1 MTVSFSLQELGI
13 FLVLLVLFIAGV
25 YLIMTLTNINKV
37 VFGLNKR
44 INDNEK
50 NIQDIIENATSSMKH
65 INDISSSLY
74 MNKDLLDVQ
83 IPGTIKNIYGI
94 STTLKHTSETVDSS
108 VDMVNTSLMET
119 ASTVQANTE
128 DILGYVRIVSEGL
141 RMILEI
147 FSKSSDDHKR

>member
-13 FLVLLVLFIAGV
+13 FLVLLVLFIAGI
-25 YLIMTLTNINKV
+25 YLIMTLNNINKV

-44 INDNEK
+44 IDDNEK
-50 NIQDIIENATSSMKH
+50 NIQDIINNATSSMKH
-65 INDISSSLY
+65 INDISNSLY

-83 IPGTIKNIYGI
+83 IPGTINNIYSI
-94 STTLKHTSETVDSS
+94 STTLKHTSEKVDSS

-147 FSKSSDDHKR
+147 FSKKR

>member
-13 FLVLLVLFIAGV
+13 FLVLLVLFIAGI
-25 YLIMTLTNINKV
+25 YLIMTLNNINKV

-44 INDNEK
+44 MDDNEK
-50 NIQDIIENATSSMKH
+50 NIQDIINNATSSMKH

-83 IPGTIKNIYGI
+83 IPGTINNIYGI
-94 STTLKHTSETVDSS
+94 STTLKHTSEKVDSS
-108 VDMVNTSLMET
+108 VDMVNTSLVET

-147 FSKSSDDHKR
+147 FSKNSDDNKR

>member
-13 FLVLLVLFIAGV
+13 FLVLLVLFVAGI
-25 YLIMTLTNINKV
+25 YLIMTLNNINKV
-37 VFGLNKR
+37 VSGLNKR
-44 INDNEK
+44 IDDNEN
-50 NIQDIIENATSSMKH
+50 NIQDIIKNATSSMEH
-65 INDISSSLY
+65 INDISSALY

-83 IPGTIKNIYGI
+83 IPGTINNIYGI
-94 STTLKHTSETVDSS
+94 STTLKHTSEKVDSS

-147 FSKSSDDHKR
+147 FSKNSDDKKR

>member
-13 FLVLLVLFIAGV
+13 FLVLLVLFIAGIF
-25 YLIMTLTNINKV
+25 LIMTLNKINKV

-44 INDNEK
+44 IADNEK
-50 NIQDIIENATSSMKH
+50 NIQDIINNATSSMKH
-65 INDISSSLY
+65 INDISSSLC

-83 IPGTIKNIYGI
+83 IPGTINNIYGI
-94 STTLKHTSETVDSS
+94 STTLKHTSEIVDTS

-119 ASTVQANTE
+119 ASTVKANTE
-128 DILGYVRIVSEGL
+128 DILGYVRIFSEGL

-147 FSKSSDDHKR
+147 FSKNSDDNKR

>member
-13 FLVLLVLFIAGV
+13 FLVLLVLFIAGI
-25 YLIMTLTNINKV
+25 YLIMTLNNINKV

-44 INDNEK
+44 VDDNEK
-50 NIQDIIENATSSMKH
+50 NIQDIINSATSSMKH
-65 INDISSSLY
+65 INDISNSLY

-83 IPGTIKNIYGI
+83 IPETINNIYSI
-94 STTLKHTSETVDSS
+94 STTLKHTSEKVDSS

-147 FSKSSDDHKR
+147 FSKNSDDSKR

>member
-13 FLVLLVLFIAGV
+13 FLVLLVLFIAGI
-25 YLIMTLTNINKV
+25 YLIMTLNNINKV

-44 INDNEK
+44 IDDNEK
-50 NIQDIIENATSSMKH
+50 NIQEIINNATSSMNH

-83 IPGTIKNIYGI
+83 IPETINNIYSI
-94 STTLKHTSETVDSS
+94 STTLKHTSEKVDSS

-147 FSKSSDDHKR
+147 FSKNSDDNKR

>member
-13 FLVLLVLFIAGV
+13 FLVLLVLFIAGI
-25 YLIMTLTNINKV
+25 YLIMTLNNINKV

-44 INDNEK
+44 IDDNEK
-50 NIQDIIENATSSMKH
+50 NIQDIIQNATSSMKH

-83 IPGTIKNIYGI
+83 IPGTINNIYGI
-94 STTLKHTSETVDSS
+94 STTLKHTSEKVDSS
-108 VDMVNTSLMET
+108 VDKVNTSLMET

-147 FSKSSDDHKR
+147 FSKNSDDHKR